1 MGYQKNGKDL
11 LTGALVGGIL
21 GGVAGLLIA
30 PKSGRELREDIADNY
45 CKISR
50 SAQGFTDQ
58 VREKGRF
65 LTHPFSRET
74 VSENGV
80 QSTPLLIGGL
90 VGTVLGSIGAMLLAP
105 QSGAHLR
112 EALGDKYEEIRE
124 RSEDLVSNLNSKGR
138 NAMGQIEDWKDV
150 LMTVVEKLSDAKGR
164 KGHSKTG
171 DIVEW
176 ANLGMRLLHQLQK
189 RR

>member
-11 LTGALVGGIL
+11 LTGALLGGLI

-30 PKSGRELREDIADNY
+30 PKSGKELREDLSDNY
-45 CKISR
+45 CKLSR
-50 SAQGFTDQ
+50 TAQNFTDQ
-58 VREKGRF
+58 VREKGRY
-65 LTHPFSRET
+65 LTHPFSREP
-74 VSENGV
+74 ENDGI
-80 QSTPLLIGGL
+80 QPTPLLIGGL
-90 VGTVLGSIGAMLLAP
+90 LGTVLGSIGAMLLAP

-112 EALGDKYEEIRE
+112 EALGDKYEEIRD
-124 RSEDLVSNLNSKGR
+124 RSEELVSNLNSKGR
-138 NAMGQIEDWKDV
+138 HAVGQVEDWKNI
-150 LMTVVEKLSDAKGR
+150 LMTVIEKLSDAKGR
-164 KGHSKTG
+164 KGNSKSG